1 MARLFYY
8 VRENF
13 GPEET
18 FAFFYSVCHFVIFSF
33 HPYESTD
40 HIDVD
45 CATRAGLRDA
55 TALS

>member
-18 FAFFYSVCHFVIFSF
+18 FAFFYSVCLLVIFCF
-33 HPYESTD
+33 IP
-40 HIDVD
+40 
-45 CATRAGLRDA
+45 
-55 TALS
+55 